1 MSNFK
6 DMLTKAKELQDKMKD
21 AQDKIKKMEVEGSSG
36 GNLVKVVIKGDYEI
50 KSIFISE
57 EAKKEKLEVISDL
70 IIAAF
75 NNDKENLKKKSTEEI
90 TKLTGGIN
98 LPFDL
103 KQPF

>member
-6 DMLTKAKELQDKMKD
+6 DMLSKAKELQDKMKD

-36 GNLVKVVIKGDYEI
+36 GNLVKIVIKGDYEI
-50 KSIFISE
+50 KSILISE

-75 NNDKENLKKKSTEEI
+75 NNTKENLKKKSTEEI
-90 TKLTGGIN
+90 AKLTGGIN